1 MIRTS
6 IIDPELALKIVRTSR
21 VMCYDTETTG
31 LQAGVDFIVG
41 HVITDFEASV
51 YVPVR
56 HTGGGNIPAGTAFE
70 RELAAAFAERSR
82 LGYRTVGHHLGF
94 DLRMALWNDPPIV
107 LGGPL
112 EDTMVNESIIDD
124 RTIGYGLE
132 DLSARH
138 QVTVK
143 KGAALYAAIA
153 ARFGGLP
160 DRTSMKNFHKMPG
173 DDPEVL
179 DYTTGDGVST
189 LEVWQKQQPIL
200 DEEGARQPWQLEC
213 DLLAYVARVHRRGLH
228 VNAGYA
234 ERIGGELKTQIE
246 DKMKVF
252 APGFNVR
259 SPKEV
264 EALYRANGY
273 DDTQFARTEPSASKP
288 NGQVSFTE
296 KWLETN
302 EIGDAILDVRRLEKA
317 RDSFVAPLTTTHNIN
332 GRVHPVLHQSKSD
345 EYGVAGVRFSC
356 SDPNLQAF
364 PKRNKVVGKVV
375 RELVDADGDW
385 LLEEGDA
392 MQQEPRLFTHYSQ
405 DPVLLDGY
413 RNGTMDIHDRCN
425 QMLFS
430 GKPENRDTAKRMA
443 MGMLTMMQ
451 PKTLAS
457 HMRWDVPKATEAHAA
472 FLHDA
477 FPLIRDFQQEA
488 IRRFRT
494 AGFVTSLLGRK
505 ARMDG
510 PAWTAYKAVSRII
523 QNGAGEHLKTCFLR
537 ACQYEDA
544 YPEALQVLMTIHDS
558 LMWQR
563 DPGHSPKELVRVIEN
578 VPHEP
583 QFDLSVPIPFE
594 VGSGKHWAE
603 ASYGDKIK
611 GKNGWLI

>member
-1 MIRTS
+1 MIKTS
-6 IIDPELALKIVRTSR
+6 IIDPELALKIVLTSK
-21 VMCYDTETTG
+21 VMCYDTETSG

-56 HTGGGNIPAGTAFE
+56 HTGGGNIPQGDAFE
-70 RELAAAFAERSR
+70 RELAAAFAERAR

-94 DLRMALWNDPPIV
+94 DLRMALWNEPPII

-112 EDTMVNESIIDD
+112 EDTMVNESLIDD
-124 RTIGYGLE
+124 RTVGYGLE
-132 DLSARH
+132 DLSTRH
-138 QVTVK
+138 RVTVK

-160 DRTSMKNFHKMPG
+160 DRTSMQHFHKMEG
-173 DDPEVL
+173 DHPEVL

-189 LEVWQKQQPIL
+189 LEVWQSQQPIL
-200 DEEGARQPWQLEC
+200 DEEDLRKPWKLEC
-213 DLLAYVARVHRRGLH
+213 DLLPYVARVHRRGLR
-228 VNAGYA
+228 VNAEYA
-234 ERIGGELKTQIE
+234 DKVGPAIKAQI
-246 DKMKVF
+246 DKQMEQF

-259 SPKEV
+259 SPKDV
-264 EALYRANGY
+264 EDLYRANGFG
-273 DDTQFARTEPSASKP
+273 DADFVRTAPSAAKP

-302 EIGDAILDVRRLEKA
+302 EIGDAILGVRRLEKA
-317 RDSFVAPLTTTHNIN
+317 RDSFIKPLTTTHNIR

-345 EYGVAGVRFSC
+345 EYGVAGARFSC
-356 SDPNLQAF
+356 SDPNMQAF
-364 PKRNKVVGKVV
+364 PKRNMVVGKVV
-375 RELVDADGDW
+375 RELVCADDGL

-405 DPVLLDGY
+405 DPVLLEGY

-430 GKPENRDTAKRMA
+430 GDKADRDTAKRMA

-451 PKTLAS
+451 PKTLAV
-457 HMRWDVPKATEAHAA
+457 HMRWDVARATEAHHA
-472 FLHDA
+472 FLTNA
-477 FPLIRDFQQEA
+477 FPLINEFQQEV

-494 AGFVTSLLGRK
+494 NGFVYSILGRK
-505 ARMDG
+505 ARMEG
-510 PAWTAYKAVSRII
+510 PAWSAYKGVSRVI
-523 QNGAGEHLKTCFLR
+523 QNSAGDHLKTCFLR

-544 YPEALQVLMTIHDS
+544 HPEIQVLMSIHDS
-558 LMWQR
+558 MLWQR
-563 DPGHSPKELVRVIEN
+563 DPGVDVKPFVAVMEN

-583 QFDLSVPIPFE
+583 DFDLSVPIPFE

-603 ASYGDKIK
+603 SSYGDKIK
-611 GKNGWLI
+611 GKKGWLI